1 MSPSAIASPDCSAVT
16 SVSNFSCSARQSS
29 IKRWSSSPFLG
40 RLGMANT
47 EQGASH
53 SAFPGTSSSLSKPLT
68 IANSYS
74 PRRPSDRNYR
84 RDSPNVYE
92 LDLEE
97 QVSQI
102 DMDPN
107 KMLQPGDPDSMQAII
122 KDVMPVGYFVSL
134 PTGRDG
140 YLPAD
145 DLGFT
150 GGLAILRKLFKEG
163 QEITVRI
170 VCRGGAGREIVSV
183 KKKEF
188 APPSEQKTIES
199 LRLHFENEKKNRM
212 NPRNRRR
219 QNYNNY

>member
-1 MSPSAIASPDCSAVT
+1 
-16 SVSNFSCSARQSS
+16 
-29 IKRWSSSPFLG
+29 
-40 RLGMANT
+40 
-47 EQGASH
+47 
-53 SAFPGTSSSLSKPLT
+53 
-68 IANSYS
+68 
-74 PRRPSDRNYR
+74 
-84 RDSPNVYE
+84 
-92 LDLEE
+92 
-97 QVSQI
+97 
-102 DMDPN
+102 MDPN
-107 KMLQPGDPDSMQAII
+107 KMLQPGDPNTMQAII

-183 KKKEF
+183 KKPEF

-219 QNYNNY
+219 QQHNNY

>member
-1 MSPSAIASPDCSAVT
+1 MSPLTIASEICNSMDTLSN
-16 SVSNFSCSARQSS
+16 VSFSLRQSS
-29 IKRWSSSPFLG
+29 VRRLSSPVLSNRLAMPSLELG
-40 RLGMANT
+40 
-47 EQGASH
+47 
-53 SAFPGTSSSLSKPLT
+53 FPLSGPSSLSPAMPLT

-74 PRRPSDRNYR
+74 PRRPSDRSYR
-84 RDSPNVYE
+84 RDQPNVYE

-97 QVSQI
+97 QVAQI

-107 KMLQPGDPDSMQAII
+107 KMLQPGDPNSMQAII

-183 KKKEF
+183 KKPEF

-219 QNYNNY
+219 QQYNNY

>member
-1 MSPSAIASPDCSAVT
+1 MSHWFT
-16 SVSNFSCSARQSS
+16 N
-29 IKRWSSSPFLG
+29 
-40 RLGMANT
+40 RL
-47 EQGASH
+47 S
-53 SAFPGTSSSLSKPLT
+53 SSSLEAGVSLSRSFNRPSSCTAKPLSVV
-68 IANSYS
+68 NSYS
-74 PRRPSDRNYR
+74 PRRPADRSYR
-84 RDSPNVYE
+84 RDQPNVYE

-107 KMLQPGDPDSMQAII
+107 KMLQPGDPNSMQAIV

-145 DLGFT
+145 DLGFS

-183 KKKEF
+183 KKPEF

-219 QNYNNY
+219 QQYNNY

>member
-1 MSPSAIASPDCSAVT
+1 MSPTAIASSEISNTMDALCSV
-16 SVSNFSCSARQSS
+16 NFSLRQFS
-29 IKRWSSSPFLG
+29 IRRWSSSPLLIN
-40 RLGMANT
+40 RLAMPSFSLCG
-47 EQGASH
+47 
-53 SAFPGTSSSLSKPLT
+53 PSSSSPAKPL
-68 IANSYS
+68 IIVSSYS
-74 PRRPSDRNYR
+74 PRRPSDRSYR
-84 RDSPNVYE
+84 RDQPNVYE

-107 KMLQPGDPDSMQAII
+107 KMLQPGDPNSMQAII

-170 VCRGGAGREIVSV
+170 VCRGGAGREIISV
-183 KKKEF
+183 KKPEF

-219 QNYNNY
+219 QQYNNY

>member
-1 MSPSAIASPDCSAVT
+1 MDSIQASLSIHQSSSHRWSYSPLIGNRVAAPIVNVGFPSCN
-16 SVSNFSCSARQSS
+16 SVSSV
-29 IKRWSSSPFLG
+29 
-40 RLGMANT
+40 
-47 EQGASH
+47 
-53 SAFPGTSSSLSKPLT
+53 SKPLT
-68 IANSYS
+68 IVNSYS
-74 PRRPSDRNYR
+74 PRRPSERGYR
-84 RDSPNVYE
+84 RDQPNVYE

-107 KMLQPGDPDSMQAII
+107 KMLQPGDPNTMQAII

-183 KKKEF
+183 KKPEF

-219 QNYNNY
+219 QQHNNY

>member
-1 MSPSAIASPDCSAVT
+1 M
-16 SVSNFSCSARQSS
+16 
-29 IKRWSSSPFLG
+29 
-40 RLGMANT
+40 
-47 EQGASH
+47 E
-53 SAFPGTSSSLSKPLT
+53 
-68 IANSYS
+68 NSYS
-74 PRRPSDRNYR
+74 PRQPSDRSFK
-84 RDSPNVYE
+84 RDHVYE

-107 KMLQPGDPDSMQAII
+107 KMLQSGDPNYMQAII
-122 KDVMPVGYFVSL
+122 KYVMPVGYFISL

-150 GGLAILRKLFKEG
+150 SGLAFLHKLFKEG
-163 QEITVRI
+163 QEITVLI
-170 VCRGGAGREIVSV
+170 VCRDGAGRKIVSV
-183 KKKEF
+183 KKPEF

-199 LRLHFENEKKNRM
+199 LRLHFENDRM

-219 QNYNNY
+219 WLYCYLFTQDSCLAC

>member
-1 MSPSAIASPDCSAVT
+1 MSPAAVEMSSSAMDALSCASL
-16 SVSNFSCSARQSS
+16 SVRQSS
-29 IKRWSSSPFLG
+29 LRRWSSSPLFAN
-40 RLGMANT
+40 RLAMPSSELPLCRST
-47 EQGASH
+47 SGAS
-53 SAFPGTSSSLSKPLT
+53 SSPSKPLT

-74 PRRPSDRNYR
+74 PRRPSDRSFR
-84 RDSPNVYE
+84 RDQPNVYE

-107 KMLQPGDPDSMQAII
+107 KMLQPGDPNSMQAII

-150 GGLAILRKLFKEG
+150 G
-163 QEITVRI
+163 
-170 VCRGGAGREIVSV
+170 REIVSV
-183 KKKEF
+183 KKPEF

-219 QNYNNY
+219 QQYNNY